1 MSTYTHRMVHIS
13 LENSYTCVSCSLM
26 KLCLLLHI
34 SKLYLVLNK
43 VVLSDVA
50 SCLLV
55 WIPSLLPVWVP
66 MYIFLYRLKYN
77 AFIPLSTGGFFFY
90 NTFIILNLFDAHN
103 GNVFIADILRQK
115 KWIKLKWFQKLMNKR
130 LCGKCWSIKQI
141 DLPMLLYCI

>member
-1 MSTYTHRMVHIS
+1 MCVFSHSKIFNWAHAYTHRIVHIS

-77 AFIPLSTGGFFFY
+77 AFIPLSTGGFFFTIHLSY
-90 NTFIILNLFDAHN
+90 LIC
-103 GNVFIADILRQK
+103 
-115 KWIKLKWFQKLMNKR
+115 LMHTMAM
-130 LCGKCWSIKQI
+130 SS
-141 DLPMLLYCI
+141 LLIYFARKNE